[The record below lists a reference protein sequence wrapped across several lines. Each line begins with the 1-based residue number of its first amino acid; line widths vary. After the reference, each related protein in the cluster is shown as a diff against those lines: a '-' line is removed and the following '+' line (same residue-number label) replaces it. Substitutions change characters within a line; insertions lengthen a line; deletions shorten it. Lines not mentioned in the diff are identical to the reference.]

1 LTVRI
6 AQSNLIFDQI
16 YSVEFT
22 LSSLRVNSTNIRTMD
37 TIKNTR
43 LTGIDALR
51 GIAVILM
58 IEQHM
63 GFWLWKMSSS
73 ALKFL
78 DHPFLIGFNAMGG
91 YAAPAFITLAG
102 AGTVFFVSRYGPA
115 DKVLVKRGIALLLFG
130 YFLNISVQSWFTA
143 GSWYVL
149 HMIGFGLIISIFLR
163 RLSNIGLF
171 VIFVLIL
178 AITVFIQH
186 YLQTPDFLGNRH
198 MSNYHLPGGV
208 FRLALAESQFPLF
221 PWLSLFIA
229 GIISGRYIL
238 ENKLKKILIMA
249 SLFLCSGI
257 VLTLPSVI
265 GLEFTQKGL
274 LKMLFRIYLGFYPAN
289 PPIILLLVSIVLF
302 TLVIFIQ
309 ITRRWDI
316 GEKNVL
322 VCLGRTSLTYL
333 IVHVILFRQI
343 GRSMGIWHRFGS
355 TETMVIIIVTLL
367 ILAALA
373 IQWEKAGYRY
383 GAEWIIRK
391 FGGK

>member
-1 LTVRI
+1 MKG
-6 AQSNLIFDQI
+6 A
-16 YSVEFT
+16 
-22 LSSLRVNSTNIRTMD
+22 
-37 TIKNTR
+37 R

-63 GFWLWKMSSS
+63 GFWLWNMSGYT
-73 ALKFL
+73 LKFL

-115 DKVLVKRGIALLLFG
+115 DIILVKRGIILLLFG
-130 YFLNISVQSWFTA
+130 YFLNITVSSWFTA

-149 HMIGFGLIISIFLR
+149 HMIGFGLIVSTLLR
-163 RLSNIGLF
+163 RISNTWLF
-171 VIFVLIL
+171 VIFAFIL
-178 AITVFIQH
+178 AFTVFIQY
-186 YLQTPDFLGNRH
+186 YLKTPGFLSNRH

-208 FRLALAESQFPLF
+208 FRLAFAESQFPVF

-238 ENKLKKILIMA
+238 KDKLKNILLTA
-249 SLFLCSGI
+249 SFLLCFGI
-257 VLTLPSVI
+257 LLTLPSLI
-265 GLEFTQKGL
+265 DLEVAKKGL
-274 LKMLFRIYLGFYPAN
+274 PKMLFRIYLGFYPAN
-289 PPIILLLVSIVLF
+289 PPIVLLLTSIVLF
-302 TLVIFIQ
+302 TIVIFIH
-309 ITRRWDI
+309 INRKWTI
-316 GEKNVL
+316 SEKNIL

-333 IVHVILFRQI
+333 IVHVVFFRQI
-343 GRSMGIWHRFGS
+343 GRSLGIWHIFSS
-355 TETMVIIIVTLL
+355 TTAMVIIITTLVIFA
-367 ILAALA
+367 ILAM
-373 IQWEKAGYRY
+373 QWRKAGYKY